1 MRKQMQESLGL
12 MREIYRAY
20 KAEMATVA
28 SYTYGQILF
37 EKTYPTLSD
46 LFSSIAHA
54 EMRHYHAL
62 GEILRDLGV
71 SHALRTNLQDFSYR
85 LGGNSDESAL
95 LAAQHYLRERLR
107 DEHAAAAHYHSLSEA
122 VHHELLRRK
131 LCALADEEAEHAA
144 ALESA
149 LVRLSAS

>member
-1 MRKQMQESLGL
+1 MRKQMQETLGL

-46 LFSSIAHA
+46 LFSSIARA
-54 EMRHYHAL
+54 EMRHYHTL

-85 LGGNSDESAL
+85 FGGNDEESL
-95 LAAQHYLRERLR
+95 LKTAEHFLLERLR
-107 DEHAAAAHYHSLSEA
+107 EERDAALRYQRLAAGTRTPPVGERLLALSHNES
-122 VHHELLRRK
+122 
-131 LCALADEEAEHAA
+131 EHAA
-144 ALESA
+144 ALEAA
-149 LVRLSAS
+149 LHRLTAS